1 MRKKPSYELF
11 FCVCQYLINQRHH
24 QGFCSFLT
32 EELLG
37 VKQEELV
44 QTVHG
49 ELQQQTALFCAILRV
64 KESFIYI

>member
-1 MRKKPSYELF
+1 MRRKPNYELF

-49 ELQQQTALFCAILRV
+49 ELQQ
-64 KESFIYI
+64 